1 MQFVLDSGLQIRR
14 GEQVLQLVRELGDG
28 QELQFEDVVTKRPA
42 VLQRGDLIRKIHSDQ
57 IQVVWSDDEP
67 VDSGGASLLST
78 VDISTLPQKQREQI
92 ELRLGYVRA
101 LLRHRVS
108 KGQRQKVAQVV
119 AKHAAVLG
127 LKTPPSASA
136 VMEWTRRY
144 QASNNNPLSLLSK
157 NGTRKTKRRVIQ
169 AIEDLIWQSL
179 KRHYFNSKRNTAR
192 HAFEQLKLELK
203 RAAKEGQIDSADA
216 AVTYPTLCRRINDV
230 DLYHRVSTREG
241 VARARMVCRT
251 AFPGGVPTYPYQRVE
266 IDHTPL
272 NWVVLCDRTGL
283 PLGRPTLTT
292 AIDGF
297 SGYVLGLY
305 LSFYGPGA
313 ASLSGVLR
321 SALQPKDQMIAS
333 LGLKNPWHG
342 DGVPDD
348 AYVDNGLEFHS
359 YAFKMIAMALGF
371 DITYCRVRTP
381 WLKPR
386 VERFFSTLDTLTL
399 ARGRV
404 SKVVAN
410 VARID
415 PYKDAVITFGDLVAG
430 LLKFVVDVHP
440 WEPNWRKMATPMELF
455 LEGIEHAPPAIFPG
469 SLHQLKLA
477 SGMSK
482 QLSFTQGGIELHGLP
497 FGSYSFKDIARRWG
511 TGLKLLCKW
520 DPDDISKMYVQDPAL
535 QWHEAQCRWPEYAAG
550 LSFNQHQLIRK
561 HARAHLKSA
570 DRVDALEQARQELH
584 EHWMSCTRS
593 RSRSDSLKSAR
604 FAGLTSHRVLQP
616 SATEATVVDAAARVV
631 STDDLPSW
639 MKGPVPKFES
649 FVH

>member
-1 MQFVLDSGLQIRR
+1 MQFVLASGLQIKR
-14 GEQVLQLVRELGDG
+14 GEQILQLVRELGDG
-28 QELQFEDVVTKRPA
+28 QELQFEDVVTKRPT

-57 IQVVWSDDEP
+57 VQVVWSDDEQ
-67 VDSGGASLLST
+67 VDSAESSLLST
-78 VDISTLPQKQREQI
+78 ADISSLPQKQREQI

-108 KGQRQKVAQVV
+108 RGQRQKVAQVI
-119 AKHAAVLG
+119 AKHAAALG
-127 LKTPPSASA
+127 KKELPSASA
-136 VMEWTRRY
+136 VMEWARRF
-144 QASNNNPLSLLSK
+144 QTSNNNVLSLLSK
-157 NGTRKTKRRVIQ
+157 HGTRKTKKRVFQ
-169 AIEDLIWQSL
+169 AVEELIWQSL
-179 KRHYFNSKRNTAR
+179 KKHYFNKRRNSAKY
-192 HAFEQLKLELK
+192 AFEQLKIEVNK
-203 RAAKEGQIDSADA
+203 AAEAGQIERAETT
-216 AVTYPTLCRRINDV
+216 VTYPTLCRRINEV
-230 DLYHRVSTREG
+230 DLYHRVSTRDG

-272 NWVVLCDRTGL
+272 NWVVLCERTGL
-283 PLGRPTLTT
+283 PLGRPTLTI

-297 SGYVLGLY
+297 SGYVLGMY

-313 ASLSGVLR
+313 TSLSGVLR
-321 SALQPKDQMIAS
+321 SALQPKDEVIKS
-333 LGLKNPWHG
+333 LGLTNPWHG
-342 DGVPDD
+342 DGLPDD
-348 AYVDNGLEFHS
+348 VWVDNGLEFHS
-359 YAFKMIAMALGF
+359 YVFKMIAMSLGF

-386 VERFFSTLDTLTL
+386 VERFFATLNTLTL
-399 ARGRV
+399 AGGRV

-415 PYKDAVITFGDLVAG
+415 PYKDAVITFCDLVAG
-430 LLKFVVDVHP
+430 LLKFVVDVYP
-440 WEPNWRKMATPMELF
+440 WEPNWRKMATPIELF

-469 SLHQLKLA
+469 NLHQLKLA

-482 QLSFTQGGIELHGLP
+482 LLNFTQGGIELQGLP
-497 FGSYSFKDIARRWG
+497 FGSYSFKDIANQWG

-520 DPDDISKMYVQDPAL
+520 DPDDISKMYVQDPAQ
-535 QWHEAQCRWPEYAAG
+535 QWHEAQCRWPEYAGG

-561 HARAHLKSA
+561 HARAHLQSA
-570 DRVDALEQARQELH
+570 DRMEALERARQELH

-604 FAGLTSHRVLQP
+604 FAGLTSHRAVQP
-616 SATEATVVDAAARVV
+616 SATETPEVGAAARVV
-631 STDDLPSW
+631 SEGDMASW
-639 MKGPVPKFES
+639 MKGPIPKFET

>member
-1 MQFVLDSGLQIRR
+1 MQFALVSGLQIRR

-28 QELQFEDVVTKRPA
+28 QELQFEDVVTKRPT
-42 VLQRGDLIRKIHSDQ
+42 VLKRGELIRKIYNDD
-57 IQVVWSDDEP
+57 IQVVWSDE
-67 VDSGGASLLST
+67 ASVNPEATGLQTT
-78 VDISTLPQKQREQI
+78 VDISSLPQKQRDEL
-92 ELRLGYVRA
+92 ELRLGFVRA
-101 LLRHRVS
+101 LQRHRVS
-108 KGQRQKVAQVV
+108 KGQRERVAQVI
-119 AKHAAVLG
+119 AKHAAALG
-127 LKTPPSASA
+127 LKKVPSSSA

-144 QASNNNPLSLLSK
+144 QASSKNPSALLSR
-157 NGTRKTKRRVIQ
+157 NGTRKTKKRVTQ
-169 AIEDLIWQSL
+169 AVEELIWQAL
-179 KRHYFNSKRNTAR
+179 KRHYFNRKRHTAR
-192 HAFEQLKLELK
+192 HAFEQLKAELK
-203 RAAKEGQIDSADA
+203 KAAEAGQIDRSDVAIA
-216 AVTYPTLCRRINDV
+216 YPTLCRRINEV
-230 DLYHRVSTREG
+230 DLYHRVSTRDG

-251 AFPGGVPTYPYQRVE
+251 AFPGGVPTYPYQKVE

-272 NWVVLCDRTGL
+272 NWVVVCDRTGL

-297 SGYVLGLY
+297 SGYMLGLY

-313 ASLSGVLR
+313 TSLSGVLR
-321 SALQPKDQMIAS
+321 SALQPKDEVINS
-333 LGLKNPWHG
+333 LGLTNPWYG
-342 DGVPDD
+342 DGLPDD
-348 AYVDNGLEFHS
+348 AWVDNGLEFHS
-359 YAFKMIAMALGF
+359 YVFKMIAMSLGF

-386 VERFFSTLDTLTL
+386 VERFFSTLNTLTL
-399 ARGRV
+399 AGGRV

-440 WEPNWRKMATPMELF
+440 WEPNWRKMATPIELF
-455 LEGIEHAPPAIFPG
+455 RDGIEHAPPAVFPG
-469 SLHQLKLA
+469 NLHQLKLA

-482 QLSFTQGGIELHGLP
+482 QLTFSQGGIELHGLP
-497 FGSYSFKDIARRWG
+497 FGSYAFKDIANRWG

-535 QWHEAQCRWPEYAAG
+535 QWHEAQCRWPEYAEG

-570 DRVDALEQARQELH
+570 DRMEALERARQELH

-604 FAGLTSHRVLQP
+604 FAGLTSHRVVQP
-616 SATEATVVDAAARVV
+616 SATETPEVGAAARVV
-631 STDDLPSW
+631 SEGDLASW
-639 MKGPVPKFES
+639 MKGPIPKFES